1 MSDKTRLPTRFSRL
15 FRLLCWLIGIMFK
28 LHSLDKN
35 DVPRRNRMLS
45 QAAANGL
52 RIANVRVET
61 GEAPQP
67 PSDSLLVVSNH
78 VSWLDILVL
87 STVFPSSFIA
97 MKEIRRWPVLGKIIA
112 NCGTVFIDRSSR
124 KEIEPVNA
132 AIAEALE
139 TGANVCFFPE
149 ARTSLGNGVLPL
161 KAALFQ
167 AAINSGHAIQPVALR
182 YYGAD
187 GRRTE
192 AVSFAAVN
200 LLLSLWLVVS
210 QREITVRMDCAPP
223 IRPQDHPDADRF
235 MLKDRVAGYLE
246 HKVLSDSPAPDR
258 LLP

>member
-45 QAAANGL
+45 KAAANGL
-52 RIANVRVET
+52 RIA
-61 GEAPQP
+61 
-67 PSDSLLVVSNH
+67 SDSLPVVSNH